1 MDSGTPVKAA
11 DTGTVIYSGWM
22 GGYGYAVMINH
33 GNGLVTIYGHN
44 SRLLVSEGQS
54 VTQGDVI
61 ARSGST
67 GWSTGPHVHFEARL
81 HGEVVDPLNYL
92 P

>member
-1 MDSGTPVKAA
+1 
-11 DTGTVIYSGWM
+11 M

-33 GNGLVTIYGHN
+33 GNGLASIYGHN
-44 SRLLVSEGQS
+44 SRLLVSEGQAVS
-54 VTQGDVI
+54 KGQVI
-61 ARSGST
+61 ASSGST
-67 GWSTGPHVHFEARL
+67 GWSTGPHVHFEVRL